1 MENILTMPF
10 KKLEPQLLENLAG
23 HNFEEPTE
31 FQQKIISKIK
41 SGANVYGIG
50 PKGCGKTTSLV
61 IGAIQKC
68 EARPVGDNPRVLIFV
83 KDNAA
88 VDTLAALF
96 EPLTYHTGLRVVTI
110 NEVFN
115 LEKQKDAVYLGS
127 DIVIATTKRLSK
139 LYFLNGINLGQLQ
152 MLVIE
157 DAEFLIRS
165 NFHTDVSRIS
175 ESLPKCQHLVYAEKI
190 DAKLRRLDN
199 LFMGNSQKVEV
210 K

>member
-1 MENILTMPF
+1 MPF

-23 HNFEEPTE
+23 HNFEEPNP
-31 FQQKIISKIK
+31 FQKDIISKIK

-50 PKGCGKTTSLV
+50 PKGSGKTTSLV
-61 IGAIQKC
+61 ISAIQKC
-68 EARPVGDNPRVLIFV
+68 KARPDGDNPRVLIFV
-83 KDNAA
+83 RDNEA
-88 VDTLAALF
+88 VDKLAALF
-96 EPLTYHTGLRVVTI
+96 EPLTYHTGVRVVTV

-115 LEKQKDAVYLGS
+115 LEKQKDAIYLGS

-175 ESLPKCQHLVYAEKI
+175 ESLPKCQHLVYAEKM
-190 DAKLRRLDN
+190 DAKLQRLDN
-199 LFMGNSQKVEV
+199 LFMSNPYIVEV

>member
-1 MENILTMPF
+1 MAF

-23 HNFEEPTE
+23 HNFEDPNP

-41 SGANVYGIG
+41 SGSNVYGIG

-61 IGAIQKC
+61 ISAIQKC
-68 EARPVGDNPRVLIFV
+68 KAHPVGDNPRVLIFV

-88 VDTLAALF
+88 VDSLAALF

-115 LEKQKDAVYLGS
+115 LEKQKDAIYLGS

-175 ESLPKCQHLVYAEKI
+175 ESLPKCQHLVYAEKF
-190 DAKLRRLDN
+190 DAKLERLDN
-199 LFMGNSQKVEV
+199 LFMHNAQKVEV

>member
-1 MENILTMPF
+1 MANNITMPF

-23 HNFEEPTE
+23 HNFEEPTA

-41 SGANVYGIG
+41 SGSNIYGIG
-50 PKGCGKTTSLV
+50 PKGCGKSTALV

-68 EARPVGDNPRVLIFV
+68 KAKPEGDNPRVLIFV
-83 KDNAA
+83 KDRAA
-88 VDTLAALF
+88 VEALKERF
-96 EPLTYHTGLRVVTI
+96 DPLTYHTGVRVVTI
-110 NEVFN
+110 NEEHN
-115 LEKQKDAVYLGS
+115 LEKQKDAIYLGS

-157 DAEFLIRS
+157 DASFLIRN

-175 ESLPKCQHLVYAEKI
+175 ESLPKCQHLVFADKF
-190 DAKLRRLDN
+190 DAKLQRLDN
-199 LFMGNSQKVEV
+199 LFMANSQKVEV

>member
-1 MENILTMPF
+1 MPF

-23 HNFEEPTE
+23 HNFDEPKP
-31 FQQKIISKIK
+31 FQKDIISKIK

-50 PKGCGKTTSLV
+50 PQGCGKTTALV

-68 EARPVGDNPRVLIFV
+68 QAKPEGDNPRVLIFV
-83 KDNAA
+83 KDKAA
-88 VDTLAALF
+88 VEALAERF
-96 EPLTYHTGLRVVTI
+96 EPLTYHTGLRVVTV
-110 NEVFN
+110 NEEHN

-139 LYFLNGINLGQLQ
+139 LYFLNGINLGQLK

-157 DAEFLIRS
+157 DAEFLIRN

-175 ESLPKCQHLVYAEKI
+175 ESLPKCQHLVFAEKM
-190 DAKLRRLDN
+190 DAKLKRLDN
-199 LFMGNSQKVEV
+199 LFMVNPYKVEV

>member
-1 MENILTMPF
+1 MPF

-23 HNFEEPTE
+23 HNFEEPTA

-68 EARPVGDNPRVLIFV
+68 KAKPEGDNPRVLIFV
-83 KDNAA
+83 KDKAA
-88 VDTLAALF
+88 VEALAERF
-96 EPLTYHTGLRVVTI
+96 EPLVYHTGLRVITV
-110 NEVFN
+110 NEEYN

-139 LYFLNGINLGQLQ
+139 LYFLNGINLGQLK
-152 MLVIE
+152 MLIVE
-157 DAEFLIRS
+157 DAEFLIRN

-175 ESLPKCQHLVYAEKI
+175 ESLPKCQHLVFAEKM
-190 DAKLRRLDN
+190 DAKLKRLDN
-199 LFMGNSQKVEV
+199 LFMVNPYKVEV